1 MVPDSRIGRKRVV
14 GVRFHLATPWGLLL
28 VRLRSPSTWSAG
40 SSSLK
45 DSMSEPTEPRVDGT
59 DVAEPESRP
68 VDPAMLEEIIRRV
81 VEVAQPDRI
90 ILFGSA
96 ARGEMGPDSDVD
108 LLVVKRGVTDRGRL
122 SEDIHLRFFGLAVS
136 VDVIV
141 VTPEDVE
148 HHRDRIGSVIGPAV
162 REGRE
167 VYAAPL

>member
-1 MVPDSRIGRKRVV
+1 MSDDPTREAVRGSRGKA
-14 GVRFHLATPWGLLL
+14 GPSQPACPTP
-28 VRLRSPSTWSAG
+28 
-40 SSSLK
+40 
-45 DSMSEPTEPRVDGT
+45 E
-59 DVAEPESRP
+59 
-68 VDPAMLEEIIRRV
+68 MLEEIIRRV

-148 HHRDRIGSVIGPAV
+148 RHRDRIGSVIGPAV
-162 REGRE
+162 REGQE